1 MATNETPD
9 LESIQQALN
18 KSDPQAVNPSNA
30 GGGDPTLDEMQ
41 EKLSAITDSV
51 DQFSGPD
58 NELSLS
64 EVQEKL
70 AGTLA
75 LDPADTLTESP
86 LNQWLMRYQ
95 SSLPLLK
102 QAIEQKIAK
111 LPEPNEGLQAVVS
124 DLRTDQRASASAV
137 LNLLFYVL
145 TVYNPGEDKVRS
157 ELLHG
162 LLMALSSR
170 LDDKTIHSEE
180 EARADYDQ
188 FDIIMVSR
196 EVSLEDSST
205 FPEAERILRS
215 QQNSTDIGNVPLHK
229 PIGILLY
236 LNPDP
241 QAPIS
246 TKEESTLQYMCSET
260 KPFVI
265 ALTAN

>member
-30 GGGDPTLDEMQ
+30 GGSDPTLGEVQ
-41 EKLSAITDSV
+41 EKFSAITDSI

-58 NELSLS
+58 NELSLP

-70 AGTLA
+70 AGA
-75 LDPADTLTESP
+75 LDPADTLVELP

-102 QAIEQKIAK
+102 QVIEQKIAK
-111 LPEPNEGLQAVVS
+111 LPKPNEGLQAVVS
-124 DLRTDQRASASAV
+124 DLRADRRASASAV

-162 LLMALSSR
+162 LLMALSTR
-170 LDDKTIHSEE
+170 LDDKTIHSGE

-188 FDIIMVSR
+188 FNITIISR
-196 EVSLEDSST
+196 EVDLEDSSI
-205 FPEAERILRS
+205 FPEIEQQILRS
-215 QQNSTDIGNVPLHK
+215 QQNSTDISSAPLHK
-229 PIGILLY
+229 PTGLLLY

-265 ALTAN
+265 ALTAK

>member
-1 MATNETPD
+1 MADHDTPNID
-9 LESIQQALN
+9 KLDKLRHRLDADNPDSVDPPLN
-18 KSDPQAVNPSNA
+18 RFQHPLSTDDSSSVNPLNA
-30 GGGDPTLDEMQ
+30 GGENLTSDKAKKKLKGILASDPENTG
-41 EKLSAITDSV
+41 T
-51 DQFSGPD
+51 
-58 NELSLS
+58 ELS
-64 EVQEKL
+64 
-70 AGTLA
+70 
-75 LDPADTLTESP
+75 
-86 LNQWLMRYQ
+86 LNQWLILYQ

-102 QAIEQKIAK
+102 QAIKQKIAE
-111 LPEPNEGLQAVVS
+111 LPEPNEGLQTVVS
-124 DLRTDQRASASAV
+124 DLRADRRASASAV

-162 LLMALSSR
+162 LLMALSTR
-170 LDDKTIHSEE
+170 LDDKTIHSGE

-215 QQNSTDIGNVPLHK
+215 QQNSTDISSAPLHK

-246 TKEESTLQYMCSET
+246 TKEGSTLQYMCSET